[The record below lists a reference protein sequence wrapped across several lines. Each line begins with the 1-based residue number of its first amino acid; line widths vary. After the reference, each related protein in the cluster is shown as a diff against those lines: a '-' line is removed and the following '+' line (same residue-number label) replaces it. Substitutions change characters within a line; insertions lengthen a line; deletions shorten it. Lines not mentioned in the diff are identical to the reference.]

1 MAPFVVGMG
10 LRHGWPWA
18 LAMAVL
24 GGAVGALVS
33 SLRIELGPWWAKVL
47 LALLPV
53 AVLVGLAVWG

>member
-1 MAPFVVGMG
+1 MRADVRQEATRVVAVMAPFVVGMG

-33 SLRIELGPWWAKVL
+33 SLRIELGP
-47 LALLPV
+47 
-53 AVLVGLAVWG
+53 

>member
-33 SLRIELGPWWAKVL
+33 SLLQEDE
-47 LALLPV
+47 
-53 AVLVGLAVWG
+53 WG